1 MEASDDEVDGER
13 TQGTENTSPN
23 ATVSLSPLLPAVL
36 ETATTLCDDYQH
48 KGTKYFISCVVIHLL
63 HSQSSSRTLQHLV
76 QHWPGSLP
84 SAVLAYV
91 CGWSSEVMPQ
101 PLKIPFGSRSP
112 ESKISKALLQPEG
125 HSFSHI
131 LSSDVDTSLVNQ
143 ESNAVS
149 PLKESKEPF
158 REDIDC
164 IRDPV
169 HVLLLYKLCVFHMTQ
184 LASRGELTEKLRDKC
199 KDALVSFLHVIYNI
213 DKKYQDESS
222 DAPWKEINHLLGME
236 CLSLYCLKHTFTH
249 PFLMYSFTPIYR
261 KKQITEKLITEIIL
275 EVLKLCCMKKTDMM
289 SLSGVLQPF
298 KQKLM
303 HHIIRRLKKNRLSC
317 LTMESVVPLVELFE
331 LSYSDV
337 LKLMHYVVTV
347 PTEAFICR
355 NVDSLTLSVWGSL
368 LMQLL
373 SRCITLHKPVQTG
386 MVISIANHMAQLAK
400 DNHLHCVP
408 MEEHFL
414 QYLEQF
420 PHHFEHIKTS
430 KIFSRIFSC

>member
-13 TQGTENTSPN
+13 TQETENTSPS
-23 ATVSLSPLLPAVL
+23 ATVTLSPLLPAVL
-36 ETATTLCDDYQH
+36 ETATAVCDDYQN
-48 KGTKYFISCVVIHLL
+48 KGTRYFISCVVIHLL
-63 HSQSSSRTLQHLV
+63 HSQTSSQTLLHLV
-76 QHWPGSLP
+76 QRWPGSLP

-101 PLKIPFGSRSP
+101 PLKKPFGSRSP

-125 HSFSHI
+125 HSVDHI
-131 LSSDVDTSLVNQ
+131 LSSDVDPSLVN
-143 ESNAVS
+143 EDNNAVS
-149 PLKESKEPF
+149 PLKESKVLC
-158 REDIDC
+158 REDTSC

-184 LASRGELTEKLRDKC
+184 LASRGELTEELRDKC
-199 KDALVSFLHVIYNI
+199 KDALLSLLHIIYKI
-213 DKKYQDESS
+213 DKKYQDESG
-222 DAPWKEINHLLGME
+222 DAPWQEINHLLGKE

-249 PFLMYSFTPIYR
+249 PFLIYSFTPIYR

-275 EVLKLCCMKKTDMM
+275 EVLKLCCFSKTDMK
-289 SLSGVLQPF
+289 SLSCVLQPF

-303 HHIIRRLKKNRLSC
+303 YHIIRRLKKNRLSC
-317 LTMESVVPLVELFE
+317 LTMESVPVVELFE

-337 LKLMHYVVTV
+337 LKLMHYVVAV
-347 PTEAFICR
+347 PTEALICR
-355 NVDSLTLSVWGSL
+355 NAGSLTLSVWGSL

-373 SRCITLHKPVQTG
+373 GRCINLHKPIKTG

-400 DNHLHCVP
+400 DNHLHCTP

-420 PHHFEHIKTS
+420 PHHLEHIKT
-430 KIFSRIFSC
+430 RELFSCIVSC

>member
-1 MEASDDEVDGER
+1 LEASDDEVDGER
-13 TQGTENTSPN
+13 TQETENTSPR
-23 ATVSLSPLLPAVL
+23 AAVTLSPLLPAVL
-36 ETATTLCDDYQH
+36 ETATAVCDDYDH

-63 HSQSSSRTLQHLV
+63 HSQTSSQTLLHLV

-101 PLKIPFGSRSP
+101 PLKKPFGSRSP
-112 ESKISKALLQPEG
+112 ESKISKALLQPKG
-125 HSFSHI
+125 HSVNHI
-131 LSSDVDTSLVNQ
+131 LSSDVDPSLVNK

-149 PLKESKEPF
+149 PLKESKVLF
-158 REDIDC
+158 REDTSC

-184 LASRGELTEKLRDKC
+184 LASRGELTEELRDNC
-199 KDALVSFLHVIYNI
+199 KDALVSLLHIIYKI
-213 DKKYQDESS
+213 DKKFQDESR
-222 DAPWKEINHLLGME
+222 DAPWQEINHLLGME
-236 CLSLYCLKHTFTH
+236 CLSLYCLKLAFTH
-249 PFLMYSFTPIYR
+249 PFLIYSFTPIYR

-275 EVLKLCCMKKTDMM
+275 EVLKLCCISKTDMK

-303 HHIIRRLKKNRLSC
+303 HHVIRRLKKNKLSC
-317 LTMESVVPLVELFE
+317 MTMENVVPFVEMFE

-337 LKLMHYVVTV
+337 LKLMHYVVAV
-347 PTEAFICR
+347 PTEALICR
-355 NVDSLTLSVWGSL
+355 NVGSLTLSVWGSL

-373 SRCITLHKPVQTG
+373 GRCINLHKPIKTG

-400 DNHLHCVP
+400 DNDLHCTP

-414 QYLEQF
+414 WYLEQF
-420 PHHFEHIKTS
+420 PHHVEHTKTR
-430 KIFSRIFSC
+430 KLFSYIVCC